1 MMSGSSAHRHLGVD
15 SRRITGI
22 CVSFGLVLAAT
33 AVGAEPL
40 DDATAALE
48 RKDFTAAVALL
59 TPLAEQGN
67 AFAQVNLAYLTFE
80 GEGTAA
86 DAAQAAKWYRLA
98 AEQGDENAQY
108 NLGVMY
114 ENGKGVDRDLTEAA
128 KWWRKAARQGYA
140 DAQYNLGALYYNGRG
155 VAKDY
160 VRAYLWKSLA
170 ADGTVT
176 TVPQRRARAGRDAI
190 GAVMSQSQLAEA
202 RALIAACQASDFEG
216 CE

>member
-1 MMSGSSAHRHLGVD
+1 MMSGSTASGHRGVAVRTTQK
-15 SRRITGI
+15 SM
-22 CVSFGLVLAAT
+22 CVGLAFAAT
-33 AVGAEPL
+33 LVCAEPL
-40 DDATAALE
+40 DDAIAALE
-48 RKDFTAAVALL
+48 RKDYPAAVALFA
-59 TPLAEQGN
+59 PLAEEGN
-67 AFAQVNLAYLTFE
+67 TFAQVNLAYLTFE
-80 GEGTAA
+80 GEGTAT
-86 DAAQAAKWYRLA
+86 DAARAAQWYRRA
-98 AEQGDENAQY
+98 AEQGDETAQY

-114 ENGKGVDRDLTEAA
+114 ENGKGVARDLEEAV

-140 DAQYNLGALYYNGRG
+140 DAQYNLGAMYYNGRG

-190 GAVMSQSQLAEA
+190 GAVMTQAQLAQA
-202 RALIAACQASDFEG
+202 RALIASCQASDFED

>member
-1 MMSGSSAHRHLGVD
+1 MKQVAAGAIGCLAF
-15 SRRITGI
+15 
-22 CVSFGLVLAAT
+22 VSMLA
-33 AVGAEPL
+33 GAEPL

-48 RKDFTAAVALL
+48 RKDFPAAVALL

-67 AFAQVNLAYLTFE
+67 AFAQVNLACLTFE
-80 GEGTAA
+80 GDGIAA

-114 ENGKGVDRDLTEAA
+114 ENGKGVDRDLAEAV

-140 DAQYNLGALYYNGRG
+140 DAQYNLGAMYYNGRG

-190 GAVMSQSQLAEA
+190 GAVMSQAQLAEA
-202 RALIAACQASDFEG
+202 RALIASCQASDFED

>member
-1 MMSGSSAHRHLGVD
+1 MMSGSAALGHRDVAARLARNGLCIWLVVASAFVH
-15 SRRITGI
+15 
-22 CVSFGLVLAAT
+22 
-33 AVGAEPL
+33 AEPV
-40 DDATAALE
+40 DDAIVALE
-48 RKDFTAAVALL
+48 RKDYPAAVALF

-67 AFAQVNLAYLTFE
+67 TFAQVNLARLIFE
-80 GEGTAA
+80 GDGTKA
-86 DAAQAAKWYRLA
+86 DSMRAAQWYRRA

-114 ENGKGVDRDLTEAA
+114 ENGKGVQRDLAEAVA
-128 KWWRKAARQGYA
+128 WWRKAARQGYA
-140 DAQYNLGALYYNGRG
+140 DAQYNLGAMYYNGRG
-155 VAKDY
+155 VTKDY

-190 GAVMSQSQLAEA
+190 GAVMSQAQLAQA
-202 RALIAACQASDFEG
+202 RALIVSCRETDFED

>member
-1 MMSGSSAHRHLGVD
+1 VKQVAAGAMGCLAL
-15 SRRITGI
+15 
-22 CVSFGLVLAAT
+22 VSMLA
-33 AVGAEPL
+33 GAEAL
-40 DDATAALE
+40 DDASAALE
-48 RKDFTAAVALL
+48 RNDFTAAVALL

-67 AFAQVNLAYLTFE
+67 AFAQVNLAWLTFE

-86 DAAQAAKWYRLA
+86 NAAQAAKWYRLA

-114 ENGKGVDRDLTEAA
+114 ENGKGVDRDLAEAA

-155 VAKDY
+155 VEKDH

-176 TVPQRRARAGRDAI
+176 TVPLRRARAGRDAI
-190 GAVMSQSQLAEA
+190 GAVMSQAQLAEA
-202 RALIAACQASDFEG
+202 RALIASCRESGFEG

>member
-1 MMSGSSAHRHLGVD
+1 MMSGSAAFGHRDVATWSARNSLC
-15 SRRITGI
+15 TA
-22 CVSFGLVLAAT
+22 LVVAS
-33 AVGAEPL
+33 VFVHAEPV
-40 DDATAALE
+40 DDANAALD
-48 RKDFTAAVALL
+48 RKDYAAAVALL

-67 AFAQVNLAYLTFE
+67 TFAQVNLAYLIFK
-80 GEGTAA
+80 GDGTKA
-86 DAAQAAKWYRLA
+86 DPVQAAQWYRRA

-114 ENGKGVDRDLTEAA
+114 ENGEGVQRDLAEAVA
-128 KWWRKAARQGYA
+128 WWRKAARQGYA
-140 DAQYNLGALYYNGRG
+140 DAQYNLGAMYYNGRG

-170 ADGTVT
+170 ADGAVT

-190 GAVMSQSQLAEA
+190 GAVMSQAQLAQA
-202 RALIAACQASDFEG
+202 RALIVSCRETDFED

>member
-1 MMSGSSAHRHLGVD
+1 M
-15 SRRITGI
+15 
-22 CVSFGLVLAAT
+22 CVSFGLAFFAAG
-33 AVGAEPL
+33 VGAEPL
-40 DDATAALE
+40 DDASAALE

-67 AFAQVNLAYLTFE
+67 AFAQLNLAWLTFE
-80 GEGTAA
+80 GDGTAA
-86 DAAQAAKWYRLA
+86 NATQAAKWYRLA

-128 KWWRKAARQGYA
+128 NWWRKAARQGYA

-170 ADGTVT
+170 AGGSMT

-190 GAVMSQSQLAEA
+190 GAVMSQAQLAEA
-202 RALIAACQASDFEG
+202 RALIASCLETDFEG